1 MNNVEPAIRKR
12 VRAPMRKGDGWMVI
26 VFVLMAVLSSAA
38 AQEAPKPSPSAA
50 PMEQVSKP
58 TEAATALESSQVDS
72 KTYVIGE
79 NDLLD
84 IDVWKEKEIS
94 RAIPVRPD
102 GKISL
107 PLIGEIQASGMTPL
121 QLQDD
126 IAQRLKAFIAN
137 PQVTVIVSDPR
148 SHHFNIVGQVA
159 KPGAYPLSQ
168 SMTVLDAISAA
179 GGFRDFAKETKIYVL
194 RTMPGGNQV
203 RLPFNYKDAIKG
215 KKPENNVVLKPGD
228 TIVVP

>member
-1 MNNVEPAIRKR
+1 MVAQTREREMRVGILIARKWL
-12 VRAPMRKGDGWMVI
+12 VVASAM
-26 VFVLMAVLSSAA
+26 MAVSAMAQDTKKATDPPA
-38 AQEAPKPSPSAA
+38 AESPAPAKTTQPVGR
-50 PMEQVSKP
+50 QGN
-58 TEAATALESSQVDS
+58 SQVDN

-79 NDLLD
+79 NDVLD
-84 IDVWKEKEIS
+84 VDVWKEKEIS
-94 RAIPVRPD
+94 RTIPVRPD

-107 PLIGEIQASGMTPL
+107 PLIGEIQANGMTPL

-126 IAQRLKAFIAN
+126 IAQRLKGFLAN
-137 PQVTVIVSDPR
+137 PEVTVIVTDPR

-168 SMTVLDAISAA
+168 SMTVLDAIAAA

-194 RTMPGGNQV
+194 RTNPDGKQE

>member
-1 MNNVEPAIRKR
+1 MELRKWKAGSW
-12 VRAPMRKGDGWMVI
+12 VALLCALMVSPI
-26 VFVLMAVLSSAA
+26 FAA
-38 AQEAPKPSPSAA
+38 AQEDPKPSPSATQTDPA
-50 PMEQVSKP
+50 SKP
-58 TEAATALESSQVDS
+58 TQPATAPESSKVDS

-79 NDLLD
+79 NDVLEV
-84 IDVWKEKEIS
+84 DVWKDKEIS
-94 RAIPVRPD
+94 RTVPVRPD

-126 IAQRLKAFIAN
+126 LSQRLKSFIAN
-137 PQVTVIVSDPR
+137 PQVTVIVTDPR

-168 SMTVLDAISAA
+168 SMTVLDAISVA

-194 RTMPGGNQV
+194 RTMPGGNNPE

>member
-1 MNNVEPAIRKR
+1 MS
-12 VRAPMRKGDGWMVI
+12 VRILSAGKWLVVASVMI
-26 VFVLMAVLSSAA
+26 AVSVM
-38 AQEAPKPSPSAA
+38 AQEAKKTTDTQTGESPASAKTA
-50 PMEQVSKP
+50 EP
-58 TEAATALESSQVDS
+58 AARQGNSPVDS

-79 NDLLD
+79 SDVLD
-84 IDVWKEKEIS
+84 VDVWKEKEIS

-126 IAQRLKAFIAN
+126 ITRRLKGFLAN
-137 PQVTVIVSDPR
+137 PEVTVIVTDPR
-148 SHHFNIVGQVA
+148 SHHFNVVGQVA
-159 KPGAYPLSQ
+159 KPGTYPLTE
-168 SMTVLDAISAA
+168 SMTVLDAIAA
-179 GGFRDFAKETKIYVL
+179 TGGFRDFAKQTKIYVL
-194 RTMPGGNQV
+194 RPMPDGTRA

-215 KKPENNVVLKPGD
+215 KNLQNNVTLKPGD

>member
-1 MNNVEPAIRKR
+1 MR
-12 VRAPMRKGDGWMVI
+12 VRILSAGGWLVVASVMIAASTMAQDPKVTADKPAAESPAPAKTAERQ
-26 VFVLMAVLSSAA
+26 SN
-38 AQEAPKPSPSAA
+38 SP
-50 PMEQVSKP
+50 
-58 TEAATALESSQVDS
+58 VDS

-79 NDLLD
+79 SDVLD
-84 IDVWKEKEIS
+84 VDVWKEKEIS

-126 IAQRLKAFIAN
+126 ITRRLKGFLAN
-137 PQVTVIVSDPR
+137 PEVTVIVTDPR
-148 SHHFNIVGQVA
+148 SHHFNVVGQVA
-159 KPGAYPLSQ
+159 KPGTYPLTE
-168 SMTVLDAISAA
+168 SMTVLDAIAST
-179 GGFRDFAKETKIYVL
+179 GGFRDFAKQTKIYVL
-194 RTMPGGNQV
+194 RPMPDGTRA

-215 KKPENNVVLKPGD
+215 KNLQNNVTLKPGD

>member
-1 MNNVEPAIRKR
+1 MRVGILIAGEWLAIASAMIAVSAMAQDSKKTTDTPA
-12 VRAPMRKGDGWMVI
+12 AESP
-26 VFVLMAVLSSAA
+26 ASAKTTQPA
-38 AQEAPKPSPSAA
+38 ARQGN
-50 PMEQVSKP
+50 
-58 TEAATALESSQVDS
+58 SQVDN

-79 NDLLD
+79 NDVLD
-84 IDVWKEKEIS
+84 VDVWKEKEIS

-121 QLQDD
+121 QLQED
-126 IAQRLKAFIAN
+126 IAQRLKGFLAN
-137 PQVTVIVSDPR
+137 PEVTVIVTDPR

-168 SMTVLDAISAA
+168 SMTVLDAIAAA

-194 RTMPGGNQV
+194 RTTPGGKQE

>member
-1 MNNVEPAIRKR
+1 MGWRKWKAGR
-12 VRAPMRKGDGWMVI
+12 SSVVVCALVI
-26 VFVLMAVLSSAA
+26 IASAA
-38 AQEAPKPSPSAA
+38 AQDTPKPTSSDTQTDPDN
-50 PMEQVSKP
+50 KP
-58 TEAATALESSQVDS
+58 ARAATVPDNTKVDN

-79 NDLLD
+79 NDVLD

-126 IAQRLKAFIAN
+126 IAQRLKSFLAN
-137 PQVTVIVSDPR
+137 PAVTVIVSDPR
-148 SHHFNIVGQVA
+148 SRHFNIMGQVA
-159 KPGAYPLSQ
+159 KPGTYPLSQ
-168 SMTVLDAISAA
+168 STTVLDAISAA

-194 RTMPGGNQV
+194 RTMPDGKQE

-215 KKPENNVVLKPGD
+215 KNPEKNVVLKPGD
-228 TIVVP
+228 TVVVP

>member
-1 MNNVEPAIRKR
+1 MGLPKSKVGRWVALACALTVSPI
-12 VRAPMRKGDGWMVI
+12 
-26 VFVLMAVLSSAA
+26 FAA
-38 AQEAPKPSPSAA
+38 AQEATKPSPSA
-50 PMEQVSKP
+50 EQADPASKP
-58 TEAATALESSQVDS
+58 TQPATSPNSSKVDS

-79 NDLLD
+79 NDVLEV
-84 IDVWKEKEIS
+84 DVWKDKEIS
-94 RAIPVRPD
+94 RTVPVRPD

-126 IAQRLKAFIAN
+126 LAQRLKSFIAN
-137 PQVTVIVSDPR
+137 PQVTVIVTDPR
-148 SHHFNIVGQVA
+148 SHHFNIVGEVA
-159 KPGAYPLSQ
+159 KPGAYPLTQ
-168 SMTVLDAISAA
+168 SMTVLDAISVA

-194 RTMPGGNQV
+194 RTMPGSNNPE

>member
-1 MNNVEPAIRKR
+1 MKSRKWKAGR
-12 VRAPMRKGDGWMVI
+12 WSLLACALTLI
-26 VFVLMAVLSSAA
+26 FQTAA
-38 AQEAPKPSPSAA
+38 AQEAKKPGDPV
-50 PMEQVSKP
+50 PQTEPEGKP
-58 TEAATALESSQVDS
+58 TPPAATAPDNSRVDN

-79 NDLLD
+79 DDVLD

-126 IAQRLKAFIAN
+126 IAHRLKDFLAN
-137 PQVTVIVSDPR
+137 PAVTVIVTDPR
-148 SHHFNIVGQVA
+148 SHHINVMGQVA
-159 KPGAYPLSQ
+159 KPGSYPLSQ
-168 SMTVLDAISAA
+168 SMTVLDAISLA

-194 RTMPGGNQV
+194 RPVPGGTPT

-215 KKPENNVVLKPGD
+215 KNPEKNVVLRPGD
-228 TIVVP
+228 TVVVP